1 MLLWGKWKCMLGQST
16 CPLRNN
22 RLAVAGFRTYC
33 PTALGA
39 HFFLWSGTNKK
50 SIHSDDTHSSTK
62 LKTIVLVMSLKD
74 TPVRQRMLCM
84 TFWVYVRTIQ
94 RLNYSGQEH
103 TRHTCDL
110 ETRSRSSNL
119 VQLLDTK
126 QGYNNAKFE
135 KRRLNSVRVRANEKV
150 SGKRSQL
157 SPLNMCKS

>member
-1 MLLWGKWKCMLGQST
+1 
-16 CPLRNN
+16 
-22 RLAVAGFRTYC
+22 
-33 PTALGA
+33 
-39 HFFLWSGTNKK
+39 
-50 SIHSDDTHSSTK
+50 
-62 LKTIVLVMSLKD
+62 MSLKD

-135 KRRLNSVRVRANEKV
+135 KPCLNSVRDKANEKCFCQIR
-150 SGKRSQL
+150 KHANL
-157 SPLNMCKS
+157 SPSKMYTSKEKKKKWRIHDLLNVLNNPTKFQLNQIRTKKIQLKLFDTVVTLK